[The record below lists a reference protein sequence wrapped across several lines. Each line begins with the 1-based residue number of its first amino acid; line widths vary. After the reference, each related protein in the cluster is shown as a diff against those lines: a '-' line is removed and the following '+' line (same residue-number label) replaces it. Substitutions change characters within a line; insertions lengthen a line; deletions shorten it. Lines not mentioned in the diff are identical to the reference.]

1 MASTIT
7 ITATLQDPS
16 ATDLTSSI
24 SNAFIRFKLRG
35 FQGFTPCV
43 AGTSIIPESQVDAQP
58 NSSGLISQA
67 LWPNSAISPTST
79 FYTVE
84 AWSQGRIVWSNNY
97 LLNASGDLSSIAP
110 INTPPAS
117 QSSAIIFENNGIL
130 NSSQTTLNLEN
141 TDGSIVITD
150 EGSGTLNL
158 QAVTTGFSTT
168 GYGGFWSAGFPM
180 MSMYVTSFTGGPIVS
195 TAVNQVIVWQFLLE
209 TPITIR
215 NLSSCVYSGSAG
227 ATVNFGIYNAAG
239 NKLIDSGALS
249 IATTNAQLSVSI
261 APVVLPAGTYY
272 FAASQS
278 TTAGQVLAFNLYNIA
293 AVTTVSAGGSVA
305 KIGVAANATSL
316 GVMPSTLGA
325 ISLATYLDN
334 TTNMPAVFFAV

>member
-1 MASTIT
+1 MSTTCTVTATIT
-7 ITATLQDPS
+7 DPS
-16 ATDLTSSI
+16 STSLLG
-24 SNAFIRFKLRG
+24 NAFVRFRLRNFTG
-35 FQGFTPCV
+35 FVPIVSGSNLICEDQIDAYPNP
-43 AGTSIIPESQVDAQP
+43 AGAISQVLTC
-58 NSSGLISQA
+58 NT
-67 LWPNSAISPTST
+67 AISPANT
-79 FYTVE
+79 FYTCE
-84 AWSQGRIVWSNNY
+84 FFNQGRIV
-97 LLNASGDLSSIAP
+97 
-110 INTPPAS
+110 
-117 QSSAIIFENNGIL
+117 SSANYYFNANTSLNTASNINPAPAPAGPSSIIFENNGVL

-215 NLSSCVYSGSAG
+215 NLSSYVYSGSAG
-227 ATVNFGIYNAAG
+227 TTVNFGIYNAAG

-278 TTAGQVLAFNLYNIA
+278 TDDGEVLAFNLNNIA
-293 AVTTVSAGGSVA
+293 AVTTVSAGGSGVA

-316 GVMPSTLGA
+316 GVMPSTLGT
-325 ISLATYLDN
+325 ISLATYLSN
-334 TTNMPAVFFAV
+334 ATNMPAVFFAV

>member
-1 MASTIT
+1 MAATCTVTATIT
-7 ITATLQDPS
+7 DPS
-16 ATDLTSSI
+16 GASLLG
-24 SNAFIRFKLRG
+24 NALVRFRLRNYTG
-35 FQGFTPCV
+35 FVPV
-43 AGTSIIPESQVDAQP
+43 VSGTSVLCETQIDAYP
-58 NSSGLISQA
+58 NPAGAISQI
-67 LWPNSAISPTST
+67 LTCNTAISPINT

-84 AWSQGRIVWSNNY
+84 FWNQGRIVTSANYYFNANTSLNTASNINP
-97 LLNASGDLSSIAP
+97 APAPAGPSS
-110 INTPPAS
+110 
-117 QSSAIIFENNGIL
+117 IIFENNGVL

-180 MSMYVTSFTGGPIVS
+180 MIMYVASFTGGVLVS
-195 TAVNQVIVWQFLLE
+195 TAVNQVLVWQFLLE

-249 IATTNAQLSVSI
+249 IAITNAQLSVSI
-261 APVVLPAGTYY
+261 APVVHPAGTYY

-278 TTAGQVLAFNLYNIA
+278 TDAGEVLAFNLYNIA

-316 GVMPSTLGA
+316 GVMPSTLGT

-334 TTNMPAVFFAV
+334 ATNMPAVFFAV

>member
-1 MASTIT
+1 MSTTCTVTATIT
-7 ITATLQDPS
+7 DPS
-16 ATDLTSSI
+16 STSLLG
-24 SNAFIRFKLRG
+24 NAFVRFRLRNFTG
-35 FQGFTPCV
+35 FVPIVSGSNLICEDQIDAYPNP
-43 AGTSIIPESQVDAQP
+43 AGAISQVLTC
-58 NSSGLISQA
+58 NT
-67 LWPNSAISPTST
+67 AISPANT
-79 FYTVE
+79 FYTCE
-84 AWSQGRIVWSNNY
+84 FFNQGRIV
-97 LLNASGDLSSIAP
+97 
-110 INTPPAS
+110 
-117 QSSAIIFENNGIL
+117 SSANYYFNANTSLNTASNINPAPAPAGPSSIIFENNGVL
-130 NSSQTTLNLEN
+130 NSSQTLLNITS

-180 MSMYVTSFTGGPIVS
+180 MIMYVASFTGGVLVS
-195 TAVNQVIVWQFLLE
+195 TAVNQVLVWQFLLE

-249 IATTNAQLSVSI
+249 IAITNAQLSVSI

-278 TTAGQVLAFNLYNIA
+278 TDTGQVLAFSVNNIA

-325 ISLATYLDN
+325 ISLATYLSN

>member
-1 MASTIT
+1 MAATCTVTATIT
-7 ITATLQDPS
+7 DPS
-16 ATDLTSSI
+16 GASLLG
-24 SNAFIRFKLRG
+24 NALVRFRLRNYTG
-35 FQGFTPCV
+35 FVPV
-43 AGTSIIPESQVDAQP
+43 VSGTSVLCETQIDAYP
-58 NSSGLISQA
+58 NPAGAISQI
-67 LWPNSAISPTST
+67 LTCNTAISPINT

-84 AWSQGRIVWSNNY
+84 FWNQGRIVTSANYYFNANTSLNTASNINP
-97 LLNASGDLSSIAP
+97 APAPAGPSS
-110 INTPPAS
+110 
-117 QSSAIIFENNGIL
+117 IIFENNGVL

-180 MSMYVTSFTGGPIVS
+180 MIMYVASFTGGVLVS
-195 TAVNQVIVWQFLLE
+195 TAVNQVLVWQFLLE

-249 IATTNAQLSVSI
+249 IAITNAQLSVSI

-278 TTAGQVLAFNLYNIA
+278 TDVGEVLAFDLYNTA

-325 ISLATYLDN
+325 ISLAPYLSN
-334 TTNMPAVFFAV
+334 ATNMPAVFFAV

>member
-1 MASTIT
+1 MSTTCTVTATIT
-7 ITATLQDPS
+7 DPS
-16 ATDLTSSI
+16 STSLLG
-24 SNAFIRFKLRG
+24 NAFVRFRLRNFTG
-35 FQGFTPCV
+35 FVPIVSGSNLICEDQIDAYPNP
-43 AGTSIIPESQVDAQP
+43 AGAISQVLTC
-58 NSSGLISQA
+58 NT
-67 LWPNSAISPTST
+67 AISPANT
-79 FYTVE
+79 FYTCE
-84 AWSQGRIVWSNNY
+84 FFNQGRIV
-97 LLNASGDLSSIAP
+97 
-110 INTPPAS
+110 
-117 QSSAIIFENNGIL
+117 SSANYYFNANTSLNTASNINPAPAPAGPSSIIFENNGVL

-180 MSMYVTSFTGGPIVS
+180 MSMYVNNFTGGDIVS

-249 IATTNAQLSVSI
+249 IAITNAQLSVSI

-278 TTAGQVLAFNLYNIA
+278 TSSGQVLAFDLYNIA
-293 AVTTVSAGGSVA
+293 ALTTVSAGGSVA

-325 ISLATYLDN
+325 ISLATYLGN
-334 TTNMPAVFFAV
+334 TTNMPAVFFSV

>member
-1 MASTIT
+1 MSTTCTVTATIT
-7 ITATLQDPS
+7 DPS
-16 ATDLTSSI
+16 STSLLG
-24 SNAFIRFKLRG
+24 NAFVRFRLRNFTG
-35 FQGFTPCV
+35 FVPIVSGSNLICEDQIDAYPNP
-43 AGTSIIPESQVDAQP
+43 AGAISQVLTC
-58 NSSGLISQA
+58 NT
-67 LWPNSAISPTST
+67 AISPANT
-79 FYTVE
+79 FYTCE
-84 AWSQGRIVWSNNY
+84 FFNQGRIV
-97 LLNASGDLSSIAP
+97 
-110 INTPPAS
+110 
-117 QSSAIIFENNGIL
+117 SSANYYFNANTSLNTASNINPAPAPAGPSSIIFENNGVL

-180 MSMYVTSFTGGPIVS
+180 MIMYVASFTGGVLVS
-195 TAVNQVIVWQFLLE
+195 TAVNQVLVWQFLLE

-249 IATTNAQLSVSI
+249 IAITNAQLSVSI

-278 TTAGQVLAFNLYNIA
+278 TTAGQVLAFTVNNLA

-325 ISLATYLDN
+325 ISLATYLIN
-334 TTNMPAVFFAV
+334 ATNMPAVFFAV

>member
-1 MASTIT
+1 MAATCTVTATIT
-7 ITATLQDPS
+7 DPS
-16 ATDLTSSI
+16 GASLLG
-24 SNAFIRFKLRG
+24 NALVRFRLRNYTG
-35 FQGFTPCV
+35 FVPV
-43 AGTSIIPESQVDAQP
+43 VSGTSVLCETQIDAYP
-58 NSSGLISQA
+58 NPAGAISQI
-67 LWPNSAISPTST
+67 LTCNTAISPINT

-84 AWSQGRIVWSNNY
+84 FWNQGRIVTSANYYFNANTSLNTASNINP
-97 LLNASGDLSSIAP
+97 APAPAGPSS
-110 INTPPAS
+110 
-117 QSSAIIFENNGIL
+117 IIFENNGVL
-130 NSSQTTLNLEN
+130 NSSQTLLNITS

-180 MSMYVTSFTGGPIVS
+180 MSMYVANFTGGDIIS

-215 NLSSCVYSGSAG
+215 NLSSYVYTGSAG
-227 ATVNFGIYNAAG
+227 TTVNFGIYNAAG

-249 IATTNAQLSVSI
+249 IAITNTQLSVSI

-278 TTAGQVLAFNLYNIA
+278 TTIGQVLAFNLSNIV
-293 AVTTVSAGGSVA
+293 AVTTVSAGGSGVA

-325 ISLATYLDN
+325 ISLATYLSN
-334 TTNMPAVFFAV
+334 ATNMPAVFFAV

>member
-1 MASTIT
+1 MSTTCTVTATIT
-7 ITATLQDPS
+7 DPS
-16 ATDLTSSI
+16 STSLLG
-24 SNAFIRFKLRG
+24 NAFVRFRLRNFTG
-35 FQGFTPCV
+35 FVPIVSGSNLICEDQIDAYPNP
-43 AGTSIIPESQVDAQP
+43 AGAISQVLTC
-58 NSSGLISQA
+58 NT
-67 LWPNSAISPTST
+67 AISPANT
-79 FYTVE
+79 FYTCE
-84 AWSQGRIVWSNNY
+84 FFNQGRIV
-97 LLNASGDLSSIAP
+97 
-110 INTPPAS
+110 
-117 QSSAIIFENNGIL
+117 SSANYYFNANTSLNTASNINPAPAPAGPSSIIFENNGVL
-130 NSSQTTLNLEN
+130 NSSQTLLNITS

-180 MSMYVTSFTGGPIVS
+180 MIMYVASFTGGTPVS
-195 TAVNQVIVWQFLLE
+195 TAVNQVLVWQFLLE

-249 IATTNAQLSVSI
+249 IAITNTQLSVSI

-278 TTAGQVLAFNLYNIA
+278 TGIGEVLAFNLSNIA

-316 GVMPSTLGA
+316 GVMPSTLGT

-334 TTNMPAVFFAV
+334 ATNMPAEFFAV

>member
-1 MASTIT
+1 MAATCTVTATIT
-7 ITATLQDPS
+7 DPS
-16 ATDLTSSI
+16 GASLLG
-24 SNAFIRFKLRG
+24 NALVRFRLRNYTG
-35 FQGFTPCV
+35 FVPV
-43 AGTSIIPESQVDAQP
+43 VSGTSVLCETQIDAYP
-58 NSSGLISQA
+58 NPAGAISQI
-67 LWPNSAISPTST
+67 LTCNTAISPINT

-84 AWSQGRIVWSNNY
+84 FWNQGRIVTSANYYFNANTSLNTASNINP
-97 LLNASGDLSSIAP
+97 APAPAGPSS
-110 INTPPAS
+110 
-117 QSSAIIFENNGIL
+117 IIFENNGVL
-130 NSSQTTLNLEN
+130 NSSQTLLNITS

-180 MSMYVTSFTGGPIVS
+180 MSMYVTSFTGGDIVS

-215 NLSSCVYSGSAG
+215 NLSSCVYYGSAG

-249 IATTNAQLSVSI
+249 IAITNAQLSVSI

-278 TTAGQVLAFNLYNIA
+278 TSAGQVLVFNLNNIA

-325 ISLATYLDN
+325 ISLATYLSN

>member
-1 MASTIT
+1 MAATCTVTATIT
-7 ITATLQDPS
+7 DPS
-16 ATDLTSSI
+16 GASLLG
-24 SNAFIRFKLRG
+24 NALVRFRLRNYTG
-35 FQGFTPCV
+35 FVPV
-43 AGTSIIPESQVDAQP
+43 VSGTSVLCETQIDAYP
-58 NSSGLISQA
+58 NPAGAISQI
-67 LWPNSAISPTST
+67 LTCNTAISPINT

-84 AWSQGRIVWSNNY
+84 FWNQGRIVTSANYYFNANTSLNTASNINP
-97 LLNASGDLSSIAP
+97 APAPAGPSS
-110 INTPPAS
+110 
-117 QSSAIIFENNGIL
+117 IIFENNGVL
-130 NSSQTTLNLEN
+130 NSSQTMLNLEN

-180 MSMYVTSFTGGPIVS
+180 MSMYVTSFTGGHIVS

-209 TPITIR
+209 TPITIS
-215 NLSSCVYSGSAG
+215 NLSSYVYLGSAG

-278 TTAGQVLAFNLYNIA
+278 TDTGQVLAFDLYNTA
-293 AVTTVSAGGSVA
+293 AVTTVSAGGSGVA

-325 ISLATYLDN
+325 ISLATYLSN
-334 TTNMPAVFFAV
+334 ATNMPAVFFAV